1 MIQAFYKG
9 KRIVEIRKMG
19 YLTDAFTKQRVV
31 YVTFED
37 GERET
42 VRIDAVELVQVE
54 E

>member
-31 YVTFED
+31 YVTFDD